1 MKKLLYLFVLG
12 LMASCSSPKYA
23 ANFNYYKSNS
33 GYAGGYGELKTKET
47 IIAPIEPS
55 KLIASIDE
63 KMIILEETPAANEVR
78 KTYIQMNKTERKA
91 LRQYLKKEMKTMGKV
106 KKTESVESVSGTKAL
121 ENDLKLAAIFGAVGI
136 VGLILGGVSEVFW
149 IIGAIA
155 LLIGVVFFVKWLV
168 RQ

>member
-1 MKKLLYLFVLG
+1 MKKILYLFVLG

-33 GYAGGYGELKTKET
+33 GYTGGYGELKIEET
-47 IIAPIEPS
+47 SIAPIEPA
-55 KLIASIDE
+55 KLIAGIDE
-63 KMIILEETPAANEVR
+63 KMIILEESPAANEER
-78 KTYIQMNKTERKA
+78 KTYLQMDKTERKA
-91 LRQYLKKEMKTMGKV
+91 LRQYLKKEMKTMV
-106 KKTESVESVSGTKAL
+106 KEKKNESVESVSGTKAL
-121 ENDLKLAAIFGAVGI
+121 EHDLKLAAIFGAVGI
-136 VGLILGGVSEVFW
+136 VGLLISGDVFF

>member
-1 MKKLLYLFVLG
+1 MKKNLYVFVLC
-12 LMASCSSPKYA
+12 LMASCSSPKYT

-55 KLIASIDE
+55 KLIASTDE
-63 KMIILEETPAANEVR
+63 KMIILEEAPAVNEVR

-91 LRQYLKKEMKTMGKV
+91 LRQYLKKEMKTMV
-106 KKTESVESVSGTKAL
+106 KAKKNESVESVSSTKAM
-121 ENDLKLAAIFGAVGI
+121 EHDLKLAAIFGAVGI
-136 VGLILGGVSEVFW
+136 VGLIIGGDVFY

>member
-55 KLIASIDE
+55 KLIASTDE
-63 KMIILEETPAANEVR
+63 KMIILEEAPAANEVR

-91 LRQYLKKEMKTMGKV
+91 LRQYLKKEMKTMV
-106 KKTESVESVSGTKAL
+106 KAKKNESVESVSSTKAM
-121 ENDLKLAAIFGAVGI
+121 EHDLKLAAIFGAVGI
-136 VGLILGGVSEVFW
+136 VGLIIGGDVFY

>member
-1 MKKLLYLFVLG
+1 MKKIIYLFVLG

-47 IIAPIEPS
+47 AIAPIEPA
-55 KLIASIDE
+55 KLIASTDE
-63 KMIILEETPAANEVR
+63 KAMIEEAPAAPEVR
-78 KTYIQMNKTERKA
+78 KTYIQMDKTERKA
-91 LRQYLKKEMKTMGKV
+91 LRQYLKKEMKAIGKS
-106 KKTESVESVSGTKAL
+106 KKNESVESVSSAKAM
-121 ENDLKLAAIFGAVGI
+121 EHDLKLAAIFGAVGI
-136 VGLILGGVSEVFW
+136 VGLIIGGDIFY

>member
-1 MKKLLYLFVLG
+1 MKKILYLFILG

-33 GYAGGYGELKTKET
+33 GFAGGYGELKTKET
-47 IIAPIEPS
+47 VIAPIEPA
-55 KLIASIDE
+55 KLMASTDE
-63 KMIILEETPAANEVR
+63 KAIILEEAPATSEAS
-78 KTYIQMNKTERKA
+78 KTYLQMNKTERKA
-91 LRQYLKKEMKTMGKV
+91 LRQYLKKEMKTIVKV

-121 ENDLKLAAIFGAVGI
+121 ENDLKLAAVFGAVGI
-136 VGLILGGVSEVFW
+136 VGLLIGGNVFY